1 MSWECFNQFS
11 NYVLHEN
18 KIRKN
23 INPENF
29 LWNAKQE
36 FPYQSLESF
45 SREYYNTE
53 NKIFGFQF
61 ETVCTKKSRLN
72 YIVGSD

>member
-36 FPYQSLESF
+36 FPYQRLKVSLE
-45 SREYYNTE
+45 NTTTQ
-53 NKIFGFQF
+53 KIKSLASSLKLFAP
-61 ETVCTKKSRLN
+61 KK
-72 YIVGSD
+72 VA

>member
-53 NKIFGFQF
+53 NKSLASSLKLFAP
-61 ETVCTKKSRLN
+61 KK
-72 YIVGSD
+72 VA